1 MFNRD
6 FWTSACVCPGVQ
18 EQVGAEGDVTGA
30 VQHAGEAGR
39 ELSTHRTRADVMGT
53 AAVAQRNLLEEGRAG
68 PSLESVCQGCTIRS
82 GEGVRRRVCI
92 GRGRGAAELRYGWG
106 PSGACCR
113 EGTHGGRSPRA
124 LCVQGACT
132 EHLTGWL
139 REAPVSE

>member
-68 PSLESVCQGCTIRS
+68 PSLESVCQGCTIR
-82 GEGVRRRVCI
+82 GGRPAARLYWEGA
-92 GRGRGAAELRYGWG
+92 GRG
-106 PSGACCR
+106 
-113 EGTHGGRSPRA
+113 
-124 LCVQGACT
+124 
-132 EHLTGWL
+132 
-139 REAPVSE
+139 